1 MSEDHLSAP
10 EKLLLTMHNLCL
22 VKPEIAK
29 TGGEIAKAIHEA
41 VDNVIKILDKHE
53 AAGYVKSFED
63 ASGVRRFYL
72 TSVGILKV
80 CSVYT

>member
-1 MSEDHLSAP
+1 MSENHISAP
-10 EKLLLTMHNLCL
+10 EKLLLTMHNLCI

-29 TGGEIAKAIHEA
+29 TCGEIAKAVQEA
-41 VDNVIKILDKHE
+41 VDNVKEILTKHE
-53 AAGYVKSFED
+53 ADGYVKSFED
-63 ASGVRRFYL
+63 ASGARRFYL